1 MRGRNGWAG
10 LLGSLSWLGFLSSL
24 GLLGWLS
31 LGVFVSQAQA
41 FVVINEILAD
51 PAPGFLGDANQ
62 DGVRSASADEFI
74 EILNYGSQTVDLAGW
89 SLADASAARHIFPP
103 QTLLFPYQYLAVFGG
118 GTPQIDGILWQ
129 TASTGT
135 LSLNNGNDTVS
146 LFNAGAVIVD
156 QVIYG
161 SIADHDQS
169 IVRFPEGTA
178 EGFVVHGSLADAGG
192 RWYSPGTSVDGKPLG
207 VSSAEPLAEAAVPDL
222 PTFVYGLAG
231 GVGVLLR
238 RRLNKC
244 TL

>member
-1 MRGRNGWAG
+1 MRRRNGWAG
-10 LLGSLSWLGFLSSL
+10 LLGSLSWLGFLSFL
-24 GLLGWLS
+24 GLWGWLS
-31 LGVFVSQAQA
+31 LCVFVSQAQA

-51 PAPGFLGDANQ
+51 PAPGLLGDANQ

-89 SLADASAARHIFPP
+89 SLADSAAVRHIFP
-103 QTLLFPYQYLAVFGG
+103 QETILSPYQYLVVFGG
-118 GTPQIDGILWQ
+118 GTPHLDGVFWQ

-146 LFNAGAVIVD
+146 LLNAGAVIVN

-178 EGFVVHGSLADAGG
+178 EGFVVHGSLADADG

-207 VSSAEPLAEAAVPDL
+207 VSSVEPLAEAAVPDL
-222 PTFVYGLAG
+222 PTFVYGLLGALG
-231 GVGVLLR
+231 MMR
-238 RRLNKC
+238 RFMRQS
-244 TL
+244 

>member
-10 LLGSLSWLGFLSSL
+10 LLGSLSSL
-24 GLLGWLS
+24 GLWGWLS
-31 LGVFVSQAQA
+31 LGVFAPQAQA

-51 PAPGFLGDANQ
+51 PAPGLLGDANQ

-74 EILNYGSQTVDLAGW
+74 ELLNYGSQTVDLAGW

-118 GTPQIDGILWQ
+118 GTPHLDGVFWQ

-146 LFNAGAVIVD
+146 LFNAGSVIVD

-178 EGFVVHGSLADAGG
+178 EGFVVHGSLADADG

-207 VSSAEPLAEAAVPDL
+207 MSSVEPLAEAAVPDL
-222 PTFVYGLAG
+222 PTFVYGLLGALG
-231 GVGVLLR
+231 MMRR
-238 RRLNKC
+238 RRLE
-244 TL
+244 